1 VAAPQWQR
9 IKELLHDAALR
20 APAERSAFLDAACA
34 GDPDLRREVESLLS
48 SHDEAGSFLSGG
60 ARLDTAADALAGEP
74 LAEGRQIGPYR
85 VQGVIGRGGMATVY
99 RAVRDD
105 DAFQKTV
112 ALKLVRGGAAS
123 EYVEYRFRQ
132 ERRILAR
139 LQHANI
145 ATILDGGTTEEGQ
158 PYLAMEYVEGRP
170 ITAYC
175 EAQDLGTRP
184 RLVMFTAVCGA
195 VQYAHQNL
203 IVHRDLKPDNILVT
217 ADGTPKLLDFGIA
230 KLLAAGLDPD
240 TAPTATM
247 IPMMTPDY
255 ASPEQVRGE
264 AVTTS
269 SDIYSLGVVLYE
281 LLTGQRPYTVQSD
294 SLEAIVHAVCDS
306 VPPLPSAVVDRAG
319 RATTRPSVP
328 AGQLRGDL
336 DTIVLKA
343 LRKEPSR
350 RYLSVQEMSEDIR
363 RHLDGRPVLARGDT
377 LGYRFSK
384 FARRHKAAVA
394 ATALVSASLA
404 FGIVAT
410 ARQARIAEANRLRA
424 ERRFEDVRKLANSF
438 MFEFHDAI
446 KDLPGATDARKLVVT
461 KALEYLDGLAAEAG
475 GDAKLQTELA
485 AAYQKV
491 GDVQG
496 LPYVANLGDS
506 TGALRSFEHAYAIRE
521 QLLQQQPED
530 VERAGALC
538 VVGTR
543 LGRVHL
549 VRGEMPQALKRFQ
562 DALPRCQ
569 GVWEARGDAKSG
581 EEMLSVRLMLADA
594 LRRSGDLGGAVD
606 GYRGVLRDAAKLVAI
621 DPSQRKYLAM
631 SYDRLGQTLDER
643 GDSPTEA
650 LAARRE
656 FVVVAEQIVRANPSV
671 PRFRRNLGVGYENLA
686 AALGARKDYAAGIES
701 VRKALALYED
711 LRREDRSNAQT
722 LADLASAHNVLAELS
737 RGSGDD
743 AAALAG
749 FNEAL
754 ALAEGQVRKDP
765 ELLQPHDLAATALAG
780 VGEIQLA
787 RKQYAPARRVFER
800 ALAERETIA
809 TREPGSLENRRSM
822 ADLYRSLARVHTAL
836 AGGVAD
842 QVACE
847 WYGRAVEQLAALP
860 KDQVTSTADLE
871 ALRREQARC
880 PASPGATLA
889 ARRVGPG

>member
-1 VAAPQWQR
+1 VGDQWQR
-9 IKELLHDAALR
+9 VKELLHDAALR
-20 APAERSAFLDAACA
+20 APAERSAFLDAACE
-34 GDPDLRREVESLLS
+34 GNPGLRREVESLLA
-48 SHDEAGSFLSGG
+48 SHDEAGSFLSGA
-60 ARLDTAADALAGEP
+60 ARLDTDAVAPAVEA
-74 LAEGRQIGPYR
+74 LAEGRRIGPYR
-85 VQGVIGRGGMATVY
+85 VQVVIGRGGMATVY

-105 DAFQKTV
+105 DAFQKMV

-123 EYVEYRFRQ
+123 EYIEYRFRQ

-139 LQHANI
+139 LQHPNI

-170 ITAYC
+170 ITTYC
-175 EAQDLGTRP
+175 EAQHVGTRQ
-184 RLVMFTAVCGA
+184 RLVMFGAVCGA

-247 IPMMTPDY
+247 VPMMTPEC

-269 SDIYSLGVVLYE
+269 SDVYSLGVVLYE
-281 LLTGQRPYTVQSD
+281 LLTGRRPYVVKND
-294 SLEAIVHAVCDS
+294 SLEDIVHAVCDS
-306 VPPLPSAVVDRAG
+306 VPPLPSTLVG
-319 RATTRPSVP
+319 RTGNATTRPPVP

-350 RYLSVQEMSEDIR
+350 RYLSVQELSEDIR
-363 RHLDGRPVLARGDT
+363 RHLEGLPVLARGDT

-384 FARRHKAAVA
+384 FARRHKAAVP
-394 ATALVSASLA
+394 ATALVSASLVG
-404 FGIVAT
+404 GIVAT
-410 ARQARIAEANRLRA
+410 ARQARIAEANRVRA
-424 ERRFEDVRKLANSF
+424 ERRFEDVRKLASSF

-446 KDLPGATDARKLVVT
+446 QDLPGATEARKLVVT
-461 KALEYLDGLAAEAG
+461 KALEYLDSLATEAG

-485 AAYQKV
+485 AAYQRV

-506 TGALRSFEHAYAIRE
+506 TGALRSFERAYTIRE
-521 QLLQQQPED
+521 QLLQQQPAD

-538 VVGTR
+538 IVGTR

-549 VRGEMPQALKRFQ
+549 VRGEMPQALRRFQ
-562 DALPRCQ
+562 EALPRCQ
-569 GVWEARGDAKSG
+569 TVWEARGDAKSG

-606 GYRGVLRDAAKLVAI
+606 GYRGILRDAAKLVEI

-643 GDSPTEA
+643 GDAPAEA

-656 FVVVAEQIVRANPSV
+656 FVGWPSRSPREPERSAIPPQPGGRLREPGLGPRRPQGLRRRHRLRPQGPGLVRGPPPRGPQQLADARRS
-671 PRFRRNLGVGYENLA
+671 RFRPQR
-686 AALGARKDYAAGIES
+686 AG
-701 VRKALALYED
+701 
-711 LRREDRSNAQT
+711 
-722 LADLASAHNVLAELS
+722 
-737 RGSGDD
+737 
-743 AAALAG
+743 
-749 FNEAL
+749 
-754 ALAEGQVRKDP
+754 
-765 ELLQPHDLAATALAG
+765 
-780 VGEIQLA
+780 
-787 RKQYAPARRVFER
+787 R
-800 ALAERETIA
+800 ALAR
-809 TREPGSLENRRSM
+809 
-822 ADLYRSLARVHTAL
+822 
-836 AGGVAD
+836 
-842 QVACE
+842 
-847 WYGRAVEQLAALP
+847 
-860 KDQVTSTADLE
+860 
-871 ALRREQARC
+871 LRRRRRRPGRVQRGPGPGRGPGPKGPPAPPAARPGRDGARGHRRAGDDEQAPRSG
-880 PASPGATLA
+880 PARLRTS
-889 ARRVGPG
+889 ARRTGGDRG